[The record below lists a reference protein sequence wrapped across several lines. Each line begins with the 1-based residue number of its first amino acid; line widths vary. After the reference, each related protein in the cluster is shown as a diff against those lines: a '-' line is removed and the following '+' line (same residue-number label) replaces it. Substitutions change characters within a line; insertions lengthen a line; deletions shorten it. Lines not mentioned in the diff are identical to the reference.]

1 MTCRPLI
8 PVDANDLLLVVSALC
23 QLSIDGEMSAEHKSN
38 LFRLEARLERILKP
52 QGALNAQMV

>member
-8 PVDANDLLLVVSALC
+8 PVDANDLLLVVSALY

-38 LFRLEARLERILKP
+38 LFRLENRLERILKP
-52 QGALNAQMV
+52 QGFPNAQMV